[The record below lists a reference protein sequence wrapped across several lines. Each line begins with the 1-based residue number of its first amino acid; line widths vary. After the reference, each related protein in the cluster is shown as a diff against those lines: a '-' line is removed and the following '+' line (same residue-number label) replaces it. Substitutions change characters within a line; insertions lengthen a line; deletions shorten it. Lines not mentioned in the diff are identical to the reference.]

1 MWMMT
6 MTPTNITAEN
16 LARRSRNQNSEYLAQ
31 RGKALSFRPKGEIFP
46 RSLASARDDGP
57 WARHWR
63 HFGFA
68 QDRLG
73 ASKSP
78 FWIATGRQKICA
90 SSENLNVAMQRLYR
104 ISFLAWFLVKIFK
117 PKL

>member
-31 RGKALSFRPKGEIFP
+31 RRKALSFRPKGEIFP
-46 RSLASARDDGP
+46 RSLASARDDEP
-57 WARHWR
+57 WPVTGVTSASLRT
-63 HFGFA
+63 
-68 QDRLG
+68 DRLG

-104 ISFLAWFLVKIFK
+104 ISFLACFLVK
-117 PKL
+117 